1 MNEPV
6 NQSTLFSGRVEDY
19 VKARP
24 SYPAAVIPILRDA
37 CSLGPKA
44 VVADL
49 GSGTGLFTRRLLES
63 GASVHAVE
71 PNEEMR
77 AAAEATLRTA
87 PAFHSVAG
95 SAEATTL
102 PTACVDI
109 VTAAQAF
116 HWFDVDRTRAEMTR
130 ILRNSAPPGSAERAN
145 NVVLVWNDRHL
156 DDTPLLRAYEEL
168 LVRTCPKYRALQ
180 GKADAVDKFDALL
193 GAGLWKKHT
202 VPNEQ
207 RLDRE
212 GLVNRLISSSYA
224 PKAGE
229 PHYEATVGELRAI
242 FDRHAEDGAIA
253 LLYTTVIII
262 GRLPTSASTS

>member
-1 MNEPV
+1 MTEAID
-6 NQSTLFSGRVEDY
+6 QTTLFSGRVEDY

-24 SYPAAVIPILRDA
+24 SYPTEVIPILRDA
-37 CSLGPKA
+37 CALGPKA

-49 GSGTGLFTRRLLES
+49 GSGTGLFTRRLLEA

-71 PNEEMR
+71 PNDEMR

-102 PTACVDI
+102 PDACVDI

-116 HWFDVDRTRAEMTR
+116 HWFDVEKTRAEMTR
-130 ILRNSAPPGSAERAN
+130 ILRHAAPPGSAERAA
-145 NVVLVWNDRHL
+145 NVALVWNDRHL
-156 DDTPLLRAYEEL
+156 DATPLLREYEEL

-193 GAGLWKKHT
+193 GAGQWKRYT

-207 RLDRE
+207 RLDRD
-212 GLVNRLISSSYA
+212 GLVNRLLSSSYA
-224 PKAGE
+224 PKPGE
-229 PHYEATVGELRAI
+229 AHHDATVADLRAI
-242 FDRHAEDGAIA
+242 FDRHASGGEIA
-253 LLYTTVIII
+253 LVYTTVLII
-262 GRLPTSASTS
+262 GRLPA

>member
-1 MNEPV
+1 MSALID
-6 NQSTLFSGRVEDY
+6 QSTLFSGRVEEY

-24 SYPAAVIPILRDA
+24 SYPATVIPILRDA

-87 PAFHSVAG
+87 ASFHSVAG

-102 PTACVDI
+102 PDACVDI

-116 HWFDVDRTRAEMTR
+116 HWFDVDRTRREMTR
-130 ILRNSAPPGSAERAN
+130 ILRDTAPAGAASRVN
-145 NVVLVWNDRHL
+145 NVALVWNDRHL
-156 DDTPLLRAYEEL
+156 DDTPLLKEYEEL
-168 LVRTCPKYRALQ
+168 LLRTCPRYIALQ
-180 GKADAVDKFDALL
+180 GKANAVDKYDALL
-193 GAGLWKKHT
+193 GAGRWTKET

-207 RLDRE
+207 RLDRD
-212 GLVNRLISSSYA
+212 GLVQRLLSSSYA

-229 PHYEATVGELRAI
+229 PSYGSTIAELQAV
-242 FDRHAEDGAIA
+242 FDRHAVNGEVTFV
-253 LLYTTVIII
+253 YTTVVII
-262 GRLPTSASTS
+262 GRPALTTK

>member
-1 MNEPV
+1 MIDPAD
-6 NQSTLFSGRVEDY
+6 QSMLFSGRVEEY

-24 SYPAAVIPILRDA
+24 SYPVEVIPILRDA

-87 PAFHSVAG
+87 PSFHSVAG

-102 PTACVDI
+102 PDACVDI

-116 HWFDVDRTRAEMTR
+116 HWFDVERTRLEMIR
-130 ILRNSAPPGSAERAN
+130 ILRNAAPAGSASRLN
-145 NVVLVWNDRHL
+145 NVALVWNDRHI
-156 DDTPLLRAYEEL
+156 DDTPLLSEYEAL
-168 LVRTCPKYRALQ
+168 LQRTCPRYRALQ
-180 GKADAVDKFDALL
+180 GKTNDVQKYDALL
-193 GAGLWKKHT
+193 GAGRWTKQT

-212 GLVNRLISSSYA
+212 GLVNRLLSSSYA
-224 PKAGE
+224 PKVGE
-229 PHYEATVGELRAI
+229 PEYETTVAELRAI
-242 FDRHAEDGAIA
+242 FDRHSADGHVA
-253 LLYTTVIII
+253 LLYTTVIIV
-262 GRLPTSASTS
+262 GRPA

>member
-1 MNEPV
+1 MSELID
-6 NQSTLFSGRVEDY
+6 QSTLFSGRVEEY

-24 SYPAAVIPILRDA
+24 SYPASVIPILRDA

-87 PAFHSVAG
+87 ASFHSVAG

-102 PTACVDI
+102 PDACVDI
-109 VTAAQAF
+109 VTAAQSF
-116 HWFDVDRTRAEMTR
+116 HWFDVERTRLEMTR
-130 ILRNSAPPGSAERAN
+130 ILRDAAPAGSASRLN
-145 NVVLVWNDRHL
+145 NVALVWNDRHL
-156 DDTPLLRAYEEL
+156 DDTPLLAAYEEL
-168 LVRTCPKYRALQ
+168 LQRTCPRYRVLQ
-180 GKADAVDKFDALL
+180 GKTNDVQKFDALL
-193 GAGLWKKHT
+193 GAGRWTKQT

-212 GLVNRLISSSYA
+212 GLVQRLLSSSYA
-224 PKAGE
+224 PKVGE
-229 PHYEATVGELRAI
+229 PDYDAIVAELRAI
-242 FDRHAEDGAIA
+242 FDRHAVEGEVT
-253 LLYTTVIII
+253 LVYTTVIII
-262 GRLPTSASTS
+262 GRPA